1 MKLNSPSLLAAAIL
15 CAGAF
20 GSSAAFAQ
28 GTFTPGSGT
37 TANCNVGVSGTTVD
51 AKTCTQ
57 GAVSVD
63 MTAWG
68 FTAATLGAS
77 QLAGFRQGRLADW
90 DTGGFGAYTGS
101 NESGTGNQHG
111 FDNFTGGCGTGS
123 GATGGAVVLSTANSG
138 CGGSIEAL
146 YLNFGTSKI
155 NLSNIGIGFNGG
167 DADLSVWAWTGAGG
181 PNMLTQTAA
190 GSTTTGG
197 TTAAAMAGWT
207 LVSNNDFG
215 AGTGTQATNG
225 TLYSSYFLV
234 TTYFGAASGGLTAGN
249 DSFKLNSFTAGVCS
263 GTLTGG
269 TGGNG
274 STCTPGTSV
283 PEPTSLALVGVA
295 MLGVTAARR
304 RTKKA

>member
-1 MKLNSPSLLAAAIL
+1 MKLNSPRLLAAAIL
-15 CAGAF
+15 CAGVF

-28 GTFTPGSGT
+28 GTFTPGTGT
-37 TANCNVGVSGTTVD
+37 TANCNVGTSGTTVD
-51 AKTCTQ
+51 TKTCTQ
-57 GAVSVD
+57 GTVSVD

-68 FTAATLGAS
+68 FTAATLGTT

-90 DTGGFGAYTGS
+90 DTSGFGAYTGS
-101 NESGTGNQHG
+101 NESSTGNQHG

-123 GATGGAVVLSTANSG
+123 GATGGAVVLSTANTG

-155 NLSNIGIGFNGG
+155 NLTNIGIGFNGG

-181 PNMLTQTAA
+181 PSMGTQTAA
-190 GSTTTGG
+190 GSTTTVG
-197 TTAAAMAGWT
+197 TTAAAMTGWA
-207 LVSNNDFG
+207 LVSNNNFG
-215 AGTGTQATNG
+215 AGTGTQATGG

-234 TTYFGAASGGLTAGN
+234 TTYFGAATTTLTAGN

-274 STCTPGTSV
+274 STCAPGTSV

-295 MLGVTAARR
+295 MLGLTAVRR
-304 RTKKA
+304 RKA